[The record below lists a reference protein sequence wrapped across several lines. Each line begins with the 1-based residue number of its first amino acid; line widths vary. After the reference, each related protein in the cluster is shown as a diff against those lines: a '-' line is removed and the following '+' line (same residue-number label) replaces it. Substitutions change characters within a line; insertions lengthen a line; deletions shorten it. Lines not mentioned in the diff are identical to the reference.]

1 MLDSIQTY
9 PRCSGNVLRVST
21 EVKGLLLLLS
31 AKGVYQ
37 EGVLSKFR
45 QVLEYFWRDLIVLD
59 NTHVFYNAGE
69 LYQIEWL
76 LRDSRDNALGTLVF
90 GRKIPTT
97 CGQAPLRK
105 FWLRRNN
112 DAEFGDLTAS
122 VLTNTELFDY
132 LYCHDHGE
140 SLRLNQYSQ
149 GEDIDYRHE
158 SANNKNPNW
167 HYVSPVSV
175 EEPEAI
181 SKELANLSLAP
192 ISE

>member
-9 PRCSGNVLRVST
+9 PRYSGNVLRVPT

-45 QVLEYFWRDLIVLD
+45 Q
-59 NTHVFYNAGE
+59 
-69 LYQIEWL
+69 
-76 LRDSRDNALGTLVF
+76 
-90 GRKIPTT
+90 
-97 CGQAPLRK
+97 
-105 FWLRRNN
+105 
-112 DAEFGDLTAS
+112 
-122 VLTNTELFDY
+122 
-132 LYCHDHGE
+132 
-140 SLRLNQYSQ
+140 

-167 HYVSPVSV
+167 HYVSPVSA